1 MRFFK
6 PHTINFAG
14 EKMLFL
20 LRFNPQDKEELQSE
34 ASKLTNLYSTNTLD
48 LNPKKIVVGELPVCF
63 FAYLKLLGLNL

>member
-1 MRFFK
+1 M
-6 PHTINFAG
+6 
-14 EKMLFL
+14 FL